1 MRLLRRCLAYFRPD
15 LPRIVWSLVLTFLAT
30 LCGLLQPVTFK
41 VLFDSVFAGKPA
53 SGWVDRAMLAVLPSD
68 KVGQIVGLAVICF
81 VITVAA
87 AVLVMFQT
95 MSAVKVGY
103 YGLRHVRSD
112 LFVHLQRLSLAYHR
126 ARPQGDPLYRMTND
140 SFGFQTILNIVVGNV
155 LVSVVT
161 LVVMAWIM
169 FRIQPLL
176 TVVSLVAIPLL
187 VAVHKWSQHSIMSG
201 WVKAKDADTGLT
213 TIIQR
218 AIASLWLTQAFGR
231 ERDEFHKFRGAV

>member
-1 MRLLRRCLAYFRPD
+1 MRFLRRCLAYFRPD
-15 LPRIVWSLVLTFLAT
+15 LPRIIWSLFLTFLAT
-30 LCGLLQPVTFK
+30 LVGLLQPITIK
-41 VLFDSVFAGKPA
+41 VLFDSVLAGKPA
-53 SGWVDRAMLAVLPSD
+53 TSWIDRLFLAVMPAER
-68 KVGQIVGLAVICF
+68 GAQAVGLAVIGF
-81 VITVAA
+81 VITLVA

-112 LFVHLQRLSLAYHR
+112 LFVQLQRLSLAYHR

-140 SFGFQTILNIVVGNV
+140 AFGFQTILNIVVGNV

-161 LVVMAWIM
+161 LIAMASIM

-176 TVVSLVAIPLL
+176 TLVSLIAIPLL
-187 VAVHKWSQHSIMSG
+187 IAVHKWSQRAILSG

-213 TIIQR
+213 TII
-218 AIASLWLTQAFGR
+218 
-231 ERDEFHKFRGAV
+231 